1 MPYSNNYFTKMRP
14 NLTEVLAQDMTY
26 TNDFAKDTLNHA
38 IFQLNAPY
46 DNPYQGAGP
55 RWLFVCSAGLLR
67 SPTGAAEAVKRGIN
81 ARSCGSNFNYALI
94 PLSANLVAW
103 ATKIIFVNKENYN
116 QALFNF
122 SKKFHEA
129 LHDTIVEKA
138 IVLDIPDNFEYGNAR
153 LVEHLNEQLFEP
165 YGPVTK

>member
-1 MPYSNNYFTKMRP
+1 MKP
-14 NLTEVLAQDMTY
+14 NLTQVLAEDETY
-26 TNDFAKDTLNHA
+26 NNFQKEFDEGTKNHA

-46 DNPYQGAGP
+46 DNPYQGTGP

-94 PLSANLVAW
+94 PLSVNLIAW
-103 ATKIIFVNKENYN
+103 ATKIIFVNKENYD

-122 SKKFHEA
+122 SFKFHEA
-129 LHDTIVEKA
+129 VHETIKEKA
-138 IVLDIPDNFEYGNAR
+138 IVLNIPDNFEYGNAR
-153 LVEHLNEQLFEP
+153 LVEHLNTQLFEP
-165 YGPVTK
+165 YGPVTQ